1 MDRIRSLHYREGGGE
16 RQIKD
21 DGERVSE
28 GTKTIKGNLER
39 ELEGTRH
46 ERIKERALRGGQA
59 ISRPSSFCCW
69 SLFSDCHVTLWAQ
82 SRGCVWHAASQKIYS
97 RGQRST
103 GTRDPGIE
111 VLVAPQGEEKRD
123 SPPPKSRLN
132 GHLSSADLSVCVVSN

>member
-1 MDRIRSLHYREGGGE
+1 MCNAVSESHQAHGQNQIPSQQSEGGGE
-16 RQIKD
+16 RQIED
-21 DGERVSE
+21 DGERVNE
-28 GTKTIKGNLER
+28 GTKTIKGNLGR

-59 ISRPSSFCCW
+59 ISWPSSFCCW

-82 SRGCVWHAASQKIYS
+82 YRGGVWHAASQKIYS

-111 VLVAPQGEEKRD
+111 VLVAPQGEEKWGGAI
-123 SPPPKSRLN
+123 PI
-132 GHLSSADLSVCVVSN
+132 